1 MELLSTQS
9 VVMQPHSVLYG
20 PAGSQKTRM
29 IPTCPSPVICST
41 DQGLFS
47 IREFDIPHTKC
58 TKYEQ
63 CVAFLDWLNTS
74 EAAQFQTAVID
85 DFTEVCEMRLK
96 MELAQT
102 THGQQAYGKMADE
115 MLSFLRRVREIT
127 THTVIL
133 ICKEDR
139 IQDQNKA
146 LVYSP
151 MIPGR
156 VLQIQIP
163 YLFGQVYRMESYLD
177 PQTQQRYPV
186 IRCQKNDQTEAKD
199 RSGKLGE
206 LEQAHLGN
214 IIAKVMS

>member
-1 MELLSTQS
+1 
-9 VVMQPHSVLYG
+9 
-20 PAGSQKTRM
+20 M
-29 IPTCPSPVICST
+29 IPTCPNPVVCST
-41 DQGLFS
+41 DQGLAS
-47 IREFDIPHTKC
+47 IREHNIPYTEA

-63 CVAFLDWLNTS
+63 VIQFFDWLETP
-74 EAAQFQTAVID
+74 EASQFQTAIID

-115 MLSFLRRVREIT
+115 MLGLLRRIREIK
-127 THTVIL
+127 THVVIM

-139 IQDQNKA
+139 VQDQNKA
-146 LVYSP
+146 LVYAP

-163 YLFGQVYRMESYLD
+163 YLFGQVYRMESMKNPAD
-177 PQTQQRYPV
+177 GSQYPV
-186 IRCQKNDQTEAKD
+186 IRCQKNDQCEAKD
-199 RSGKLGE
+199 RSGKLSE
-206 LEQAHLGN
+206 LESAHLGN